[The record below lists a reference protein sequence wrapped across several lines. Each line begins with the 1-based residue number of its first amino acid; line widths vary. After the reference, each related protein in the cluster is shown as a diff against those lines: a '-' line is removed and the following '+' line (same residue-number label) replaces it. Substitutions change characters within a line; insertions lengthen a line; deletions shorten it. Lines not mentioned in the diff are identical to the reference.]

1 MGENFDNRLDPLEL
15 NSEINSPMGVV
26 KQVIDHLN
34 PMNINEDKSI
44 ENYTKTE
51 PMKIV
56 FLSNIILL
64 FIIARLF
71 FALIIFILLIDFIIN
86 YPFILVVILVR
97 LFDILGYIGSKLLN
111 LYCSIIY
118 TIVILFELIPLIY
131 LSIIIYTTTD
141 APIYSYYYN
150 YYYYILY
157 LHDFGPYAILITTF
171 VAINLIIQANFCRTI
186 FILSAP
192 DKVLA
197 RNIIKSNKVPF
208 CVCFSKI
215 V

>member
-15 NSEINSPMGVV
+15 NSEINNPMGVV

-64 FIIARLF
+64 FIITRLF
-71 FALIIFILLIDFIIN
+71 FALVIFILFITFIIS

-118 TIVILFELIPLIY
+118 TIIILFELIPLIY
-131 LSIIIYTTTD
+131 FSIIIYTTTD
-141 APIYSYYYN
+141 TIIYLSYYYS
-150 YYYYILY
+150 LY
-157 LHDFGPYAILITTF
+157 LYAFGPCIILITTF
-171 VAINLIIQANFCRTI
+171 VAINLIIQANFCRRI

-197 RNIIKSNKVPF
+197 RDIIKSNKVPF